1 MALNSKNKGKRY
13 ELELARDFRMEGYP
27 NVRRSAQYCGANG
40 DADVVGLPH
49 IHVEAKHVERL
60 NLRDAMDQA
69 VRDAKDG
76 ELPAVFHRKNHCETL
91 VTMRMADWF
100 KIYREWEAGKTV
112 VERWEKED
120 KERKMENGN
129 QNL

>member
-27 NVRRSAQYCGANG
+27 NARRSAQYCGANG
-40 DADVVGLPH
+40 DADVMGLPH

-76 ELPAVFHRKNHCETL
+76 ELPAVFHRKNNYKTL
-91 VTMRMADWF
+91 VTMRMQDWF
-100 KIYREWEAGKTV
+100 KIYKEWEAGKEV
-112 VERWEKED
+112 IERC
-120 KERKMENGN
+120 
-129 QNL
+129 